1 MTFKMWLIWKLY
13 SWSPLQRNGNSE
25 TEWIYTDMLITIWDK
40 NKWTCKLKGT
50 IVLFPEENDG

>member
-1 MTFKMWLIWKLY
+1 MC
-13 SWSPLQRNGNSE
+13 SWNPLQRNGNSE